1 MHKPTPLSR
10 RTFILGMLTTG
21 YALAASPVS
30 ETMIHTDADGLTVGS
45 TDIPTVDGK
54 IPAYYARPN
63 KPGRYPVVLIIHEI
77 FGVHEHIQDV
87 CRRYAKAGY
96 LAIAPELFVRQGD
109 VSRYT
114 DIPTLYSQIVSKVS
128 DAQVN
133 ADLDAALSH
142 ARKSLSG
149 HKSLAGAVGFCW
161 GGRAVWE
168 YAYYNPKLTAGIAYY
183 GRVEGMVSDERPL
196 DPVDFGSELKVP
208 VLGLYAEKDSGISLE
223 SVARMQAE
231 LKQSSSGSEI
241 IVLPGVGHAFN
252 ADYRAS
258 YNKEAAE
265 KSWSLV
271 LNWFRTHGLSSK
283 S

>member
-1 MHKPTPLSR
+1 MKLPSTLSR

-21 YALAASPVS
+21 YALAASPVA
-30 ETMIHTDADGLTVGS
+30 ENMVRTDTAGLSTGS
-45 TDIPTVDGK
+45 TEIPTKDGK
-54 IPAYYARPN
+54 IPGYYARPA
-63 KPGRYPVVLIIHEI
+63 KPGRYPVVLIVHEI

-109 VSRYT
+109 VSRYS

-128 DAQVN
+128 DEQVN
-133 ADLDAALSH
+133 ADLDATLAH
-142 ARKSLSG
+142 ARKTLSG
-149 HKSLAGAVGFCW
+149 HKTLAGAVGYCW

-168 YAYYNPKLTAGIAYY
+168 YAYHNPKLSAGVAYY

-231 LKQSSSGSEI
+231 LKKSASGSEI

-265 KSWSLV
+265 KAWALV
-271 LNWFRTHGLSSK
+271 MTWFKQHGLTGN
-283 S
+283 